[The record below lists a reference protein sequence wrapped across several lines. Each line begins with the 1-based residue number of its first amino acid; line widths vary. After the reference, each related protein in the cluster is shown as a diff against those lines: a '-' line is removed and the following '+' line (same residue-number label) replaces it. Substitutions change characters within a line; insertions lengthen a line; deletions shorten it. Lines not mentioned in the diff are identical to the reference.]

1 VSEPG
6 TDTAG
11 TSESRGGLL
20 DSARTVLLVHAHP
33 DDETLATGALILEL
47 VARGIRVT
55 LVTAT
60 RGERG
65 EVVPA
70 LRDVIGADERA
81 LARRREQELRCAGKR
96 LGVSQAYLLGRA
108 PARASRRP
116 ERRYEDSGM
125 RWIRPGLAGPAPD
138 VSPQA
143 LSAAP
148 LEEVVDDLRSLI
160 VTVEPELVISYD
172 DNGGYGHPDHVRVRD
187 AARRGAAG
195 AGVAFAELVS
205 EPKPDAEWLEL
216 GRHLPTLQEALRCHA
231 SQLTVDGEHVIHS
244 GGQREPI
251 VTSVAL
257 RLVTG

>member
-1 VSEPG
+1 MSEPG
-6 TDTAG
+6 TSEPG
-11 TSESRGGLL
+11 TSLL
-20 DSARTVLLVHAHP
+20 DAARTVLFVHAHP

-47 VARGIRVT
+47 VARGIRVA

-70 LRDVIGADERA
+70 LRDVIGADECA
-81 LARRREQELRCAGKR
+81 LTRTREQELRCAVER

-108 PARASRRP
+108 PARASGRP

-138 VSPQA
+138 VSPLA

-160 VTVEPELVISYD
+160 ATVEPDLVISYD

-187 AARRGAAG
+187 AARRAA
-195 AGVAFAELVS
+195 AATGVAFAELLT
-205 EPKPDAEWLEL
+205 EPEPDAEWLEL
-216 GRHLPTLQEALRCHA
+216 GRHLPALREALHCHA
-231 SQLTVDGEHVIHS
+231 TQLTVDGEHVIHS

-251 VTSVAL
+251 VTSVGL